1 MPSLSKQGYEYPVH
15 SQKGGEETLMYPTNC
30 GVFSLHTGKAS
41 GPDNSVLDN
50 RETTAGPGL
59 LLIS

>member
-1 MPSLSKQGYEYPVH
+1 M
-15 SQKGGEETLMYPTNC
+15 MYQTNC